1 MSKAKPLPEGIWIE
15 IIDGVEMF
23 CRECPK
29 CKESI
34 LLESWHSVAQ
44 CKKCGTL
51 MRTINWKKKG

>member
-1 MSKAKPLPEGIWIE
+1 MKKKVMSKKQKW
-15 IIDGVEMF
+15 
-23 CRECPK
+23 ECPE
-29 CKESI
+29 CKESV